1 MKRFVSSLII
11 ILVCITHNLLA
22 NDAKKLIKNNGCLA
36 CHSVKLK
43 VLGPSFIDIANK
55 YENGYVRTLIL
66 RSEPGSHDIF
76 CFYQPPISIS
86 HSLIRACP
94 VLFVHCAYDP
104 SVWKFPRS
112 S

>member
-1 MKRFVSSLII
+1 MKRFISSLII

-55 YENGYVRTLIL
+55 YENNISNQQILAQKIKKGGSGNWGNIPMMSHPNITNDELNMMVRWIL
-66 RSEPGSHDIF
+66 D
-76 CFYQPPISIS
+76 
-86 HSLIRACP
+86 L
-94 VLFVHCAYDP
+94 
-104 SVWKFPRS
+104 
-112 S
+112 

>member
-55 YENGYVRTLIL
+55 YENNISSQQILVQKIKKGGSGNWGNIPMMPHPNITNDELNMMVRWIL
-66 RSEPGSHDIF
+66 D
-76 CFYQPPISIS
+76 
-86 HSLIRACP
+86 L
-94 VLFVHCAYDP
+94 
-104 SVWKFPRS
+104 
-112 S
+112 

>member
-1 MKRFVSSLII
+1 MKRFISSLII

-55 YENGYVRTLIL
+55 YENNISNQQILVQKIKKGGSGNWGNIPMMPHPNITNDELNLMVRWIL
-66 RSEPGSHDIF
+66 D
-76 CFYQPPISIS
+76 
-86 HSLIRACP
+86 L
-94 VLFVHCAYDP
+94 
-104 SVWKFPRS
+104 
-112 S
+112 